1 MNKMQKSLDY
11 YWQWRKRTL
20 DKMMEWCKDN
30 SISVSY
36 ESNPKSEE
44 NLNADGLCYYSINP
58 NDDLKDLKN
67 YRIVI
72 RKDSLS
78 HEREFYVFAHEIGH
92 ILAISSNKD
101 ISEDA
106 ADKFGAEFLISI
118 CSNDDKE
125 NHHIKYAINRMRK
138 TRLGKPL

>member
-1 MNKMQKSLDY
+1 MNKIQIQLNY
-11 YWQWRKRTL
+11 YWQWRKKTL
-20 DKMMEWCKDN
+20 SKMLEWCKEN
-30 SISVSY
+30 SIKVSY
-36 ESNPKSEE
+36 EPNPKSED

-92 ILAISSNKD
+92 ILSISNNGD
-101 ISEDA
+101 ISEES
-106 ADKFGAEFLISI
+106 ADIFGGEFLITL
-118 CSNDDKE
+118 CSEDDKE
-125 NHHIKYAINRMRK
+125 NFHIKYAINRMRK
-138 TRLGKPL
+138 VRLGKPL